1 METTSSTK
9 LFTAARQG
17 IENAFGGAGHL
28 ELYRHPDDGSPA
40 DRFWQTHVRLR
51 PDVFVARVL
60 AGMDAYVDWAMPK
73 AAKVEIEP
81 LTEQDAAP
89 KLTLL
94 IQVAQPGG
102 KRDDAKTFHQ
112 LTVHRSFIATL
123 QGLVVHEDWTD
134 CDGVKQPIGGAR
146 QLYRNLLPIYDE
158 LGVRKLTLVAKGM
171 GGYVWATYGFT
182 PISDL
187 EWRREAD
194 TVTAGLRNMA
204 FDLART
210 ARERTTG
217 WLNVHDGAITG
228 AAAQARPGLDAALL
242 GWQEVPR
249 QTTEVDERPRDDL
262 AERFL
267 EALGEEAAAKLATR
281 FDLDQ
286 ERMYAF
292 VEHLMV
298 PSGLRTQL
306 HAAVIQPVLDE
317 AADIR
322 WRLRTWQAGQLPPNG
337 VMPSAQ
343 EIDELLAILDRPH
356 AAEMLNLAALAR
368 RGPGASTLVK
378 NVLQLL
384 GTAWKGELVLTT
396 PRTAGRQ
403 AMEARIGI

>member
-9 LFTAARQG
+9 LFTSARRG
-17 IENAFGGAGHL
+17 IEAAFGGADHL

-40 DRFWQTHVRLR
+40 DKFWQTYIRLS
-51 PDVFVARVL
+51 PDVFVERVL
-60 AGMDAYVDWAMPK
+60 VGMNAYVDWAMPK

-81 LTEQDAAP
+81 LTEQDGAP

-102 KRDDAKTFHQ
+102 KRADAKTFHQ
-112 LTVHRSFIATL
+112 LTVNRSFIATL

-134 CDGVKQPIGGAR
+134 CDGVKQPVGGAR
-146 QLYRNLLPIYDE
+146 QLYRNLLPIYDG

-194 TVTAGLRNMA
+194 TVTAALRNMA
-204 FDLART
+204 FDLSET
-210 ARERTTG
+210 ARDRATG
-217 WLNVHDGAITG
+217 WLNQHDDAITG
-228 AAAQARPGLDAALL
+228 AAAQARPGIDAALL

-249 QTTEVDERPRDDL
+249 QTTEVDERPRNDL

-267 EALGEEAAAKLATR
+267 EALGEEAAAKLATS

-343 EIDELLAILDRPH
+343 EIDDLLAILGRPH

-368 RGPGASTLVK
+368 RSAAASSLVK
-378 NVLQLL
+378 NALQLL

-396 PRTAGRQ
+396 PYTAGRL